1 MGPKGGFRL
10 SREPSKMSVLEV
22 IRATQ
27 GSVRMN
33 RCLLGVD
40 GCPLRP
46 KCVASRK
53 LIELEKYIES
63 YLRGITLDKL
73 SHFLRRRQK

>member
-1 MGPKGGFRL
+1 
-10 SREPSKMSVLEV
+10 MSVLEV
-22 IRATQ
+22 IRAIRDP
-27 GSVRMN
+27 VRTN

-46 KCVASRK
+46 KCSANRK
-53 LIELEKYIES
+53 LIELEKYIGS